1 MDEDMFCEC
10 FFTFFNLDVSQT
22 GYPKIANSIG
32 GYGKMTI
39 EHRILEITSFF
50 INS

>member
-10 FFTFFNLDVSQT
+10 FFTFFNLGVSQT
-22 GYPKIANSIG
+22 GYPIANSIG

-50 INS
+50 H